1 MKDEHAKIYGHLKV
15 IIILVKYVCRGAE
28 IKVGEHLIF
37 QLTSDEDM
45 RLTLYLLVAAFTLT
59 G

>member
-1 MKDEHAKIYGHLKV
+1 MYAEV
-15 IIILVKYVCRGAE
+15 E

-45 RLTLYLLVAAFTLT
+45 RLTLYLLVVAFTLT
-59 G
+59 GSG